1 MIRVLNKMKNESG
14 QAMVIFAVSMVVLL
28 GFVALTVD
36 MGSAALTKSKLQNA
50 ADSAALAAAQ
60 DLPDA
65 TAAQLTA
72 EEYAE
77 LNGVDGAQ
85 ITLTTPYQGDE
96 TKALITCT
104 QTLNYSFAKILGKNS
119 KTITTRAV
127 AQYGIAGSVP
137 WIVPFV
143 IPKPYEFNY
152 DETYIMRM
160 YGAGPYPDGYTYP
173 NDFLT
178 DAKYQG
184 YTTYTYSYKTKNT
197 STKLYKTTNTTSQ
210 VMGTIS
216 GSGKTVTFIAE
227 AKVGTTTWYQ
237 VNYGSITGWT
247 KATTIVKTQT
257 GVTNNYP
264 YQFDYMNV
272 KIDAAQSIYDYYDYL
287 ENGYHKIY
295 YVTDNMAYYAP
306 SSGGK
311 ASVDRFALRISRDS
325 NTDYTKAKIGDGR
338 VMLIP
343 VVNTLLPRNTYEGAS
358 IEIIGFAAFFLEEVH
373 KNSYEETFWFE
384 GRFLEDLNI
393 GSGQITIDPN
403 ADFGL
408 RVVNLI
414 E

>member
-1 MIRVLNKMKNESG
+1 MIRGFKKLKNESG

-28 GFVALTVD
+28 GFVALAVD
-36 MGSAALTKSKLQNA
+36 TGSVALTKSKMQNA
-50 ADSAALAAAQ
+50 TDAAALAAAQ

-72 EEYAE
+72 EQYAE
-77 LNGVDGAQ
+77 LNGVDGVD
-85 ITLTTPYQGDE
+85 ITLQTPYQGDP

-104 QTLNYSFAKILGKNS
+104 QTVNYTFAKVLGKNS
-119 KTITTRAV
+119 KTITTKAV

-143 IPKPYEFNY
+143 IPKPYAFNY
-152 DETYIMRM
+152 DETYVMRM
-160 YGAGPYPDGYTYP
+160 YGAGPYPSDYTYP

-178 DAKYQG
+178 NAKDSG
-184 YTTYTYSYKTKNT
+184 DTTYTYSYKTENK
-197 STKLYKTTNTTSQ
+197 STILYQTTNTTSKK
-210 VMGTIS
+210 MGTIS
-216 GSGKTVTFIAE
+216 GKNTAVSYVSET
-227 AKVGTTTWYQ
+227 KVGTTTWYQ
-237 VNYGSITGWT
+237 FTYSNFTGWT
-247 KATTIVKTQT
+247 KSANIIKTQT

-272 KIDAAQSIYDYYDYL
+272 KIDAAQSMSDYLDYL

-295 YVTDNMAYYAP
+295 YVTDNMKYYAP

-311 ASVDRFALRISRDS
+311 ESVDRFALRINRDS

-343 VVNTLLPRNTYEGAS
+343 VVNTLLPRNAS
-358 IEIIGFAAFFLEEVH
+358 VGTQVEIIGFAAFFLEKVY

-384 GRFLEDLNI
+384 GRFLEELNI

>member
-1 MIRVLNKMKNESG
+1 MIRGFKKLKNESG

-28 GFVALTVD
+28 GFVAVAIDT
-36 MGSAALTKSKLQNA
+36 GSAALTKSHLQNA

-65 TAAQLTA
+65 DAAQLTA
-72 EEYAE
+72 EQYAE

-85 ITLTTPYQGDE
+85 ITLTTPYQGDAS
-96 TKALITCT
+96 KVLITCT
-104 QTLNYSFAKILGKNS
+104 QTLNYTFAKILGKNS
-119 KTITTRAV
+119 KTITTKAV

-143 IPKPYEFNY
+143 IPKPYAFNY
-152 DETYIMRM
+152 DETYVMRM

-178 DAKYQG
+178 STKYSG
-184 YTTYTYSYKTKNT
+184 YTTYTYSYKTKNSSTKMYQTTKTT
-197 STKLYKTTNTTSQ
+197 ST
-210 VMGTIS
+210 VVRTIS
-216 GSGKTVTFIAE
+216 GKNTSVTYLGE
-227 AKVGTTTWYQ
+227 TKVGSTTWYNIQ
-237 VNYGSITGWT
+237 YSNSSGWVQATNIT
-247 KATTIVKTQT
+247 KTQT

-272 KIDAAQSIYDYYDYL
+272 KIDAAQSTNDYYEYL

-295 YVTDNMAYYAP
+295 YVQDNMDYYAP
-306 SSGGK
+306 SSGGRP
-311 ASVDRFALRISRDS
+311 SVDRFALRISRDS

-343 VVNTLLPRNTYEGAS
+343 VVNSLLPRNTSVGTDV
-358 IEIIGFAAFFLEEVH
+358 EIIGFAAFFLEKVY
-373 KNSYEETFWFE
+373 KNSYGDTFWFE

>member
-1 MIRVLNKMKNESG
+1 MIRGFKNFKNETG
-14 QAMVIFAVSMVVLL
+14 QAMVVFAVAMVVLL
-28 GFVALTVD
+28 GFVALAVD
-36 MGSAALTKSKLQNA
+36 TGSAALTKSKMQNA
-50 ADSAALAAAQ
+50 TDAAALAAAQ

-77 LNGVDGAQ
+77 LNGIDGTQ

-104 QTLNYSFAKILGKNS
+104 QTLNYTFAKIFGINS
-119 KTITTRAV
+119 KVITTKAV

-143 IPKPYEFNY
+143 IPKPYAFNY
-152 DETYIMRM
+152 DETYVMRM
-160 YGAGPYPDGYTYP
+160 YGAGPYPNGYTYP

-178 DAKYQG
+178 DSKFSG
-184 YTTYTYSYKTKNT
+184 YTTYTYSYQTKNK
-197 STKLYKTTNTTSQ
+197 STILYQTTKTTSKK
-210 VMGTIS
+210 MGTIS
-216 GSGKTVTFIAE
+216 GKNTVVTYVAE
-227 AKVGTTTWYQ
+227 TKVGSTTWYQ
-237 VNYGSITGWT
+237 VSYSNFTGWT
-247 KATTIVKTQT
+247 TSANITKTQT

-306 SSGGK
+306 SSGGQ
-311 ASVDRFALRISRDS
+311 ASVDRFALRINRDS

-343 VVNTLLPRNTYEGAS
+343 VVNTLLPRNAS
-358 IEIIGFAAFFLEEVH
+358 VGTQVEIIGFAAFFLEKVH

-393 GSGQITIDPN
+393 GSGQIIIDPN